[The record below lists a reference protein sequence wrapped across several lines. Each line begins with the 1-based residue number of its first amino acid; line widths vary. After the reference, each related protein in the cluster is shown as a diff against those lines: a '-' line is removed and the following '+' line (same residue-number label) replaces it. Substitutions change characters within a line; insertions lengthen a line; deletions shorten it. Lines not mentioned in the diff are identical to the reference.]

1 MILSVNSTLGLRR
14 KNASDNLT
22 TLRTCREILLRKSEM
37 RLVKPARIT

>member
-1 MILSVNSTLGLRR
+1 MNLSVSSTLGLRR
-14 KNASDNLT
+14 KNALGKLT